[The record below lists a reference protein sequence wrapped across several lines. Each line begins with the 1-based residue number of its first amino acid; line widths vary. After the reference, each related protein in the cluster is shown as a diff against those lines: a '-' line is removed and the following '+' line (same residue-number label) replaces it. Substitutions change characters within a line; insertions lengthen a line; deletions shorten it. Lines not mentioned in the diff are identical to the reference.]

1 MSSGDRKGVVLS
13 IRGSGMEHY
22 KSTSLLWLWL
32 RFDSHTLF
40 PLSSSVSF
48 LLPNPKLNV
57 PIRPEISEQRA
68 RVGLL
73 QKNLSSHNSFWLK
86 LMSTLIYET
95 SARHIGINFLR
106 KIMKMC
112 WCNFFIGNRGF
123 SIGIGDVTPGHGL
136 LQAKDELLDNG
147 YVYYNFQTCLSSAP

>member
-22 KSTSLLWLWL
+22 KSTSLLWL

-73 QKNLSSHNSFWLK
+73 QKKS
-86 LMSTLIYET
+86 
-95 SARHIGINFLR
+95 
-106 KIMKMC
+106 
-112 WCNFFIGNRGF
+112 
-123 SIGIGDVTPGHGL
+123 L
-136 LQAKDELLDNG
+136 LTQLLLAQVNVNTDI
-147 YVYYNFQTCLSSAP
+147 

>member
-1 MSSGDRKGVVLS
+1 MSNDDTKGIVLS

-22 KSTSLLWLWL
+22 ESTSLLWLWL

-73 QKNLSSHNSFWLK
+73 QKKS
-86 LMSTLIYET
+86 
-95 SARHIGINFLR
+95 
-106 KIMKMC
+106 
-112 WCNFFIGNRGF
+112 
-123 SIGIGDVTPGHGL
+123 L
-136 LQAKDELLDNG
+136 LTQLLLAQVNVNTDI
-147 YVYYNFQTCLSSAP
+147 